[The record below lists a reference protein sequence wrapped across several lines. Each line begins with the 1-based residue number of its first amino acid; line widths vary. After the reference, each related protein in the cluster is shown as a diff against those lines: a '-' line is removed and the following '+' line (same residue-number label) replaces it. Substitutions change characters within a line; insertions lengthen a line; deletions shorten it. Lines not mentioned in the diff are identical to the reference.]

1 MGLSDTFTC
10 IPPDFLIAKTH
21 TYVCNKD
28 DLVFFQSY
36 LKTLMQNV
44 EKNNTQGLY
53 QTLFSG
59 VPQGSILSPI
69 FFNFF
74 INDLFPW
81 VKNIDIYNF
90 TDDHTLPSILDNL
103 GNLIWNLECASE
115 GAINWLRDNTMIH
128 SPSKFK
134 SIIFDYSKIIIIPT
148 PWTERKLNVH
158 KMFRRRPGRLLNVLC
173 TFNLHPVSRGQMF
186 ITSRKKM

>member
-1 MGLSDTFTC
+1 
-10 IPPDFLIAKTH
+10 
-21 TYVCNKD
+21 
-28 DLVFFQSY
+28 
-36 LKTLMQNV
+36 MQNV
-44 EKNNTQGLY
+44 EKNNTQSLY

-59 VPQGSILSPI
+59 VPQDSILGPI
-69 FFNFF
+69 FSNFF
-74 INDLFPW
+74 INDLFLW
-81 VKNIDIYNF
+81 VKNIDIHNF

-115 GAINWLRDNTMIH
+115 GAINRFTDNTMIH

-134 SIIFDYSKIIIIPT
+134 SIIIDYSKNNYNPHLLD
-148 PWTERKLNVH
+148 TERKLNVH